1 MVPARHVRRA
11 DARCTSS
18 LGSASAAE
26 VWLFGE
32 QQGSQQTSSFGAGR
46 NPNG

>member
-1 MVPARHVRRA
+1 VRFMPAKVPAQHGSGA
-11 DARCTSS
+11 ACQARWRSVYHS

-32 QQGSQQTSSFGAGR
+32 QQGSQL
-46 NPNG
+46 